1 MEKKQEIKKP
11 SSSILIGKAH
21 LKSVLKPSTTSIP
34 SLVYGSSSQP
44 DLKSV
49 LKPSSS
55 INPSHVYGTS
65 SQQEP
70 SMLVQSQMAARVEF
84 QIDASKLD
92 LPKLDYPS
100 GSSSQPDL
108 KSVLKPSSS
117 INPSNVYGSS
127 SQPDPSMLVQSQMA
141 ARVEFQIDAPKFDSP
156 KLDSPKLVV
165 PSEDIEL
172 PEINSEY
179 SDSEDE
185 DRVRTFNPPEWA
197 QSPELR
203 QALEMQ
209 STMNPDDIFGAV
221 RPLRMEEIFKSRT
234 SRFRARTSS
243 ANWTGTDR
251 LTMKEQGEYARRMG
265 FK

>member
-1 MEKKQEIKKP
+1 LKKRKIEMEKKQEIKKP
-11 SSSILIGKAH
+11 SSSILIGKSH
-21 LKSVLKPSTTSIP
+21 LKSVLKPSSAM
-34 SLVYGSSSQP
+34 
-44 DLKSV
+44 
-49 LKPSSS
+49 
-55 INPSHVYGTS
+55 NPSH
-65 SQQEP
+65 
-70 SMLVQSQMAARVEF
+70 
-84 QIDASKLD
+84 
-92 LPKLDYPS
+92 
-100 GSSSQPDL
+100 
-108 KSVLKPSSS
+108 
-117 INPSNVYGSS
+117 VYGSS
-127 SQPDPSMLVQSQMA
+127 SQPDPSILVHQSQTTTT
-141 ARVEFQIDAPKFDSP
+141 RVKVQIDAPKSV
-156 KLDSPKLVV
+156 KHAV

-251 LTMKEQGEYARRMG
+251 LTMQEQGEYARRMG

>member
-1 MEKKQEIKKP
+1 
-11 SSSILIGKAH
+11 
-21 LKSVLKPSTTSIP
+21 
-34 SLVYGSSSQP
+34 
-44 DLKSV
+44 
-49 LKPSSS
+49 
-55 INPSHVYGTS
+55 
-65 SQQEP
+65 
-70 SMLVQSQMAARVEF
+70 MLVQSQTAARV
-84 QIDASKLD
+84 K
-92 LPKLDYPS
+92 
-100 GSSSQPDL
+100 
-108 KSVLKPSSS
+108 V
-117 INPSNVYGSS
+117 
-127 SQPDPSMLVQSQMA
+127 
-141 ARVEFQIDAPKFDSP
+141 QIDAPKPVKHAVPS
-156 KLDSPKLVV
+156 V

-172 PEINSEY
+172 PKINSEY

-221 RPLRMEEIFKSRT
+221 RPLKMEEIFKSRT

-251 LTMKEQGEYARRMG
+251 LTMQEQGEYARRMG